1 MNQSDNHTS
10 RRQNHRI
17 NRGLA
22 LAVFGIVATGVAAD
36 AAAQFIIDDSGGSTC
51 FICVSAPASAT
62 CNERNADFVGICQD
76 GERALCSGHSAET
89 FAVDCKASLQIIG

>member
-36 AAAQFIIDDSGGSTC
+36 AYATLVITEDGRDC
-51 FICVSAPASAT
+51 FVCTNVKHGTT
-62 CNERNADFVGICQD
+62 CNDNNANFARHCSSGDSAHCDYNNNTGEFTSSCSPDSLGI
-76 GERALCSGHSAET
+76 L
-89 FAVDCKASLQIIG
+89 